1 MNLKYFNL
9 DNNILK
15 KNNLFLFYGDNEG
28 LKNQIIKKLFLNKK
42 IFNYDERELLENEV
56 TFIEDIFS
64 KSLFETEKILLIK
77 RATDKILRLIDQIRG
92 KNLED
97 IIIIINSSNLEKRS
111 KLRNIFEKEKNL
123 ICVPFYPDNEQILT
137 KLAFEFL
144 KDKKISISS
153 QNINLI
159 VNKCNGDRQNLFNE
173 LKKIEFYFKNKK
185 KISLEN
191 LTKLLNLA
199 ENHSVS
205 ELVDNC
211 LAKNKKKTINII
223 NENNLSNEDCVF
235 IIRSMLNKS
244 KKVLKLI
251 QVYENNSNMDLTI
264 ASAKPPI
271 FWKDKE
277 ITKEQIRKWTSY
289 NIKELIYKLSK
300 IEFLV
305 KTNINNSTNMLT
317 NFILEECS

>member
-1 MNLKYFNL
+1 MNLKYLNL
-9 DNNILK
+9 DNAILK
-15 KNNLFLFYGDNEG
+15 KNNLFLFHGDNEG

-42 IFNYDERELLENEV
+42 IFSYDEKELLENKDN
-56 TFIEDIFS
+56 FIEDIFS
-64 KSLFETEKILLIK
+64 KSLFEKEKILLIK
-77 RATDKILRLIDQIRG
+77 RATDKILIIVDKLRG

-97 IIIIINSSNLEKRS
+97 TIIINSSNLEKKS
-111 KLRNIFEKEKNL
+111 KLRNIFEKEKDL
-123 ICVPFYPDNEQILT
+123 ICVPFYPDNDQVLKKLT
-137 KLAFEFL
+137 CEFL
-144 KDKKISISS
+144 EKRKISISS
-153 QNINLI
+153 QNINII
-159 VNKCNGDRQNLFNE
+159 VNKCNGDRQSLFNE
-173 LKKIEFYFKNKK
+173 LAKIEFYFKNKK
-185 KISLEN
+185 KISLED

-205 ELVDNC
+205 ELVNNC

-223 NENNLSNEDCVF
+223 NENNLSNEDCIF

-244 KKVLKLI
+244 KKLLKLT
-251 QVYENNSNMDLTI
+251 QVYEKSNNIDLTI
-264 ASAKPPI
+264 ASAKPQI

-277 ITKEQIRKWTSY
+277 ITKEQIRKWTSN
-289 NIKELIYKLSK
+289 NIKELIYRLNK

>member
-64 KSLFETEKILLIK
+64 KSLFETEKIFLIK